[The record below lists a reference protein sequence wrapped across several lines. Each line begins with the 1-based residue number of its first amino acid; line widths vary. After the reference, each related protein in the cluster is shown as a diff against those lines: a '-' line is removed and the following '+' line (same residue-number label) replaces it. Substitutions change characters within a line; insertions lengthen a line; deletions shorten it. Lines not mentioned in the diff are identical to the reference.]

1 MSILIKNGTLVTAE
15 NSRPADLLI
24 EDGHI
29 SRAEDNIGSS
39 EAKEVID
46 ATGCYVMP
54 GGIDPHTHMELPFM
68 GTVSADDF
76 FTGTRAALAGGT
88 TMLIDFVIPNP
99 QQRMKDALK
108 QWQDRAQK
116 ACMDYSF
123 HMAVTW
129 WDEDMPAEM
138 AEIVKS
144 GINSFKHFMAYK
156 GAIMVD
162 DEIMVSSFRAARELG
177 AICTIHA
184 ENGELVF
191 RKQKELLKAG
201 ITGPEGHPL
210 SRPPEVEGEAANRA
224 IVIANEL
231 GVPVYIVHTS
241 CKQALDAISRGRRS
255 GKTVIGEALIGHLLV
270 NEEVYY
276 DKDWARAAAHVMSP
290 PFRPKEHQEALWNA
304 LNNGDIMVIGTD
316 HCVFK
321 HEQKAMGKGDFTKI
335 PNGTNGLQDRMHLLW
350 HYGVNKGRITMNDFV
365 ALTSANAAKIFNIY
379 PRKGS
384 LNVGADAD
392 VVVWDPKAK
401 RTISAKEH
409 LQNVDFN
416 VFEGR
421 TVEGINRVTIAN
433 GRVVFREGEPM
444 AEEGAG
450 NFVSRPPF
458 APCFDDLRKHVQSS
472 HPTAVNR

>member
-1 MSILIKNGTLVTAE
+1 MSILIKNADLVTADTTW
-15 NSRPADLLI
+15 SADLLLENGKI
-24 EDGHI
+24 ARIAKDI
-29 SRAEDNIGSS
+29 AAS
-39 EAKEVID
+39 EAKETID
-46 ATGCYVMP
+46 ASNCYVMP
-54 GGIDPHTHMELPFM
+54 GGIDPHTHMQLPFM
-68 GTVSADDF
+68 GTVASDDF

-99 QQRMKDALK
+99 QQRMLDALR
-108 QWQDRAQK
+108 QWQDWAKK

-129 WDEDMPAEM
+129 WDDKMAAEM
-138 AEIVKS
+138 EEVVKG

-162 DEIMVSSFRAARELG
+162 DEIMVNSFQRARDLG

-191 RKQKELLKAG
+191 RKQQSLLEAG
-201 ITGPEGHPL
+201 ITGPEGHPM

-224 IVIANEL
+224 IVLANAL

-241 CKQALDAISRGRRS
+241 CKPALEAISRGRRS

-270 NEEVYY
+270 SEDVYY
-276 DKDWARAAAHVMSP
+276 NKDWTTAAAHVMSP
-290 PFRPKEHQEALWNA
+290 PFRPPEHQEALWNA
-304 LNNGDIMVIGTD
+304 LKNGDIQVIGTD

-350 HYGVNKGRITMNDFV
+350 HYGVNRGRITMNEFV
-365 ALTSANAAKIFNIY
+365 ALTSTNAAKIFNLY
-379 PRKGS
+379 PRKGC
-384 LNVGADAD
+384 LQVGADAD
-392 VVVWDPKAK
+392 VVIWDPQAT

-409 LQNVDFN
+409 LQNLDFN

-421 TVEGINRVTIAN
+421 TVTGINRITIAQ
-433 GRVVFREGEPM
+433 GKVVYKDGKPDVT
-444 AEEGAG
+444 EGAG
-450 NFVSRPPF
+450 RFIQRPAF
-458 APCFDDLRKHVQSS
+458 APYFDALRQEVKINQ
-472 HPTAVNR
+472 PQAVRR